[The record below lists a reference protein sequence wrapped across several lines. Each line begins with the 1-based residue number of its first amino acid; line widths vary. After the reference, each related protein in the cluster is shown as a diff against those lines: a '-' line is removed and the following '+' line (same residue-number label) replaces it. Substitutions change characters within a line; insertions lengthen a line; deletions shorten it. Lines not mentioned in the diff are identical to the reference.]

1 MPSTEVD
8 IKTPFEFTDAI
19 LVEYCSATVRA
30 MAIRHFFFKNFQP
43 IRELLLDSERANI
56 LILSLSV
63 ICVTVNLTSG
73 FRGILTINPIPYPV
87 AMVSLQYWL
96 LLLLFSLV
104 YRALFSLYSASPL
117 KVTKAVN
124 SELYATVGR
133 NSNSFREIG

>member
-87 AMVSLQYWL
+87 AMVSLQYLL

-104 YRALFSLYSASPL
+104 YRAVFLTQNCMRQLGVIQILSVKLVDSL
-117 KVTKAVN
+117 VN
-124 SELYATVGR
+124 CEV
-133 NSNSFREIG
+133 